1 MTCPGLHKP
10 EPHPLLCSVMERT
23 RLLKPGRSEFQCWF
37 CQCLV
42 SCMAWDR
49 LLISLSLSF
58 CLLNIRINNTLER
71 HRYVMRLKVMIA
83 LGTAEKPF

>member
-1 MTCPGLHKP
+1 MLVLPVSSKLYGLGQVIH
-10 EPHPLLCSVMERT
+10 
-23 RLLKPGRSEFQCWF
+23 
-37 CQCLV
+37 
-42 SCMAWDR
+42 
-49 LLISLSLSF
+49 LSLSF